1 MGSEN
6 KKSLSPAMTKARN
19 AILAPFGD
27 YTFEEALNEVDISLK
42 EEKNP
47 KTRLALLSA
56 KSWIIRNK
64 VHALINE
71 PFVYSLNE
79 LESCTIFSAEDND
92 DDHGEKNAID
102 NLFGDDDDDDDD
114 DTGRVEISI
123 VKSKSFQ
130 GVKYLKDTVLEVS
143 VDDAER
149 LVTEKIAKYL
159 GDA

>member
-27 YTFEEALNEVDISLK
+27 YTFEEALNEVDTSLK

-47 KTRLALLSA
+47 KKRLALLSA

-102 NLFGDDDDDDDD
+102 NLFGDDDDD
-114 DTGRVEISI
+114 TGRVEISI

>member
-102 NLFGDDDDDDDD
+102 NLFGDDDDD
-114 DTGRVEISI
+114 TGRVEISI

-143 VDDAER
+143 IDDAER
-149 LVTEKIAKYL
+149 LVAEKIAKYL

>member
-6 KKSLSPAMTKARN
+6 MKSLSPAMTKARN

-64 VHALINE
+64 IHALINE

-102 NLFGDDDDDDDD
+102 NLFGDDDDDD

>member
-6 KKSLSPAMTKARN
+6 MKSLSPAMTKARN

-47 KTRLALLSA
+47 KKRLALLSA

-102 NLFGDDDDDDDD
+102 NLFGDDDDD
-114 DTGRVEISI
+114 TGRVEISI

>member
-6 KKSLSPAMTKARN
+6 KKSLSPTMTKARN

-27 YTFEEALNEVDISLK
+27 YTFEEALSEVDISLK

-47 KTRLALLSA
+47 QTRLALLSA

-102 NLFGDDDDDDDD
+102 NLFGDDDDDDD
-114 DTGRVEISI
+114 TGRVEISI

-149 LVTEKIAKYL
+149 LVAEKIAKYL

>member
-47 KTRLALLSA
+47 KKRLALLSA

-102 NLFGDDDDDDDD
+102 NLFGDDDDD
-114 DTGRVEISI
+114 TGRVEISI

>member
-6 KKSLSPAMTKARN
+6 MKSLSPAMTKARN

-102 NLFGDDDDDDDD
+102 NLFGDDDDD
-114 DTGRVEISI
+114 TGRVEISI

-143 VDDAER
+143 IDDAER
-149 LVTEKIAKYL
+149 LVAEKIAKYL

>member
-6 KKSLSPAMTKARN
+6 KKSLSPAITKARN

-102 NLFGDDDDDDDD
+102 NLFGDDDDDG

-130 GVKYLKDTVLEVS
+130 GVKYLKDTVLEVGK
-143 VDDAER
+143 DDAER
-149 LVTEKIAKYL
+149 LVSEKIAKYL

>member
-6 KKSLSPAMTKARN
+6 KKSLSPTMTKARN

-102 NLFGDDDDDDDD
+102 NLFGDDDDD
-114 DTGRVEISI
+114 TGRVEISI

>member
-6 KKSLSPAMTKARN
+6 KKSLSPTMTKARN

-102 NLFGDDDDDDDD
+102 NLFGDDDDD
-114 DTGRVEISI
+114 TGRVEISI

-143 VDDAER
+143 IDDAER
-149 LVTEKIAKYL
+149 LVAEKVAKYL

>member
-6 KKSLSPAMTKARN
+6 KKSLSPTMTKARN

-47 KTRLALLSA
+47 KKRLALLSA

-64 VHALINE
+64 IHALINE

-102 NLFGDDDDDDDD
+102 NLFGDDDD

>member
-71 PFVYSLNE
+71 PFVYSLDE

-102 NLFGDDDDDDDD
+102 NLFGDDDD

>member
-1 MGSEN
+1 
-6 KKSLSPAMTKARN
+6 MTKARN

-102 NLFGDDDDDDDD
+102 NLFGDDDDD
-114 DTGRVEISI
+114 TGRVEISI

>member
-6 KKSLSPAMTKARN
+6 KKSLSPAMTKVRN

-102 NLFGDDDDDDDD
+102 NLFGDDDDD
-114 DTGRVEISI
+114 TGRVEISI

>member
-47 KTRLALLSA
+47 KKRLALLSA

-102 NLFGDDDDDDDD
+102 NLFGDDDDD
-114 DTGRVEISI
+114 TGRVEISI

-159 GDA
+159 SDA

>member
-6 KKSLSPAMTKARN
+6 KKSLSPTMTKARN

-102 NLFGDDDDDDDD
+102 NLFGDDDDD
-114 DTGRVEISI
+114 TGRVEISI

-143 VDDAER
+143 IDDAER
-149 LVTEKIAKYL
+149 LVAEKIAKYL

>member
-6 KKSLSPAMTKARN
+6 MKSLSPAMTKARN

-47 KTRLALLSA
+47 KKRLALLSA

-102 NLFGDDDDDDDD
+102 NLFGDDDDD
-114 DTGRVEISI
+114 TGRVEISI

-143 VDDAER
+143 IDDAER
-149 LVTEKIAKYL
+149 LVAEKIAKYL

>member
-6 KKSLSPAMTKARN
+6 KKSLSPTMTKARN

-64 VHALINE
+64 IHALINE

-102 NLFGDDDDDDDD
+102 NLFGDDDD

>member
-102 NLFGDDDDDDDD
+102 NLFGDDDDD
-114 DTGRVEISI
+114 TGRVEISI

-149 LVTEKIAKYL
+149 LVAEKIAKYL

>member
-102 NLFGDDDDDDDD
+102 NLFGDDDDD
-114 DTGRVEISI
+114 TGRVEISI

>member
-47 KTRLALLSA
+47 KKRLALLSA

-102 NLFGDDDDDDDD
+102 NLFGDDDDD
-114 DTGRVEISI
+114 TGRVEISI

-143 VDDAER
+143 IDDAER

>member
-1 MGSEN
+1 MGSKN
-6 KKSLSPAMTKARN
+6 KKPLSPAMTKARN

-102 NLFGDDDDDDDD
+102 NLFDDD

-143 VDDAER
+143 IDDAER

>member
-47 KTRLALLSA
+47 KKRLALLSA

-102 NLFGDDDDDDDD
+102 NLFGDDD
-114 DTGRVEISI
+114 TGRVEISI

-143 VDDAER
+143 IDDAER
-149 LVTEKIAKYL
+149 LVAEKIAKYL

>member
-102 NLFGDDDDDDDD
+102 NLFGDDDDD
-114 DTGRVEISI
+114 TGRVEISI

-143 VDDAER
+143 IDDAER
-149 LVTEKIAKYL
+149 LVAEKVAKYL

>member
-71 PFVYSLNE
+71 PFVYSLDE

-102 NLFGDDDDDDDD
+102 NLFGDDDD

-149 LVTEKIAKYL
+149 LVAEKIAKYL

>member
-47 KTRLALLSA
+47 KTRLPLLSA

-102 NLFGDDDDDDDD
+102 NLFDDD

-143 VDDAER
+143 IDDAER